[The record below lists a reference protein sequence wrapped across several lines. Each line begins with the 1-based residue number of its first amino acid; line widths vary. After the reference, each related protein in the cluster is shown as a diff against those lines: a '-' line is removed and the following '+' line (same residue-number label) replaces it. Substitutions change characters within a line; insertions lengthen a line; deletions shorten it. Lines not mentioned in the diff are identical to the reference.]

1 MSDSDSSKLGGEG
14 SIKDRLDRLTDDEG
28 KPIMDKTI
36 RGGGDKAETAESKR
50 QSRRQKRYK
59 RRLERAKQKDDQLK
73 NINEYW
79 YKDPNLS
86 VKVSDGKYEEML
98 SSLHENRAQLELL
111 KRYYCRSIRRQ
122 HPIISEAYLQEIK
135 RHVLAIEGLK
145 DILAA
150 KALEYRIYYT
160 DREHP
165 LQACERMVL
174 DCFVASSIYGPEAPQ
189 TNVLR
194 YYKKAR
200 LTTTV
205 WGRMV
210 IRVYYAFAGKMLSKI
225 LQKSVFLQGVTRR
238 LLDRFVDRI
247 SKTL

>member
-1 MSDSDSSKLGGEG
+1 M
-14 SIKDRLDRLTDDEG
+14 
-28 KPIMDKTI
+28 
-36 RGGGDKAETAESKR
+36 SKR
-50 QSRRQKRYK
+50 QQRYQ
-59 RRLERAKQKDDQLK
+59 RRLERQKK
-73 NINEYW
+73 RNEAINNINEYW
-79 YKDPNLS
+79 YKDANIS
-86 VKVSDGKYEEML
+86 VKVSDSKYEEMIK
-98 SSLHENRAQLELL
+98 SLQENRAQLELL

-189 TNVLR
+189 TNLLR

-200 LTTTV
+200 LSTTI
-205 WGRMV
+205 WGRII
-210 IRVYYAFAGKMLSKI
+210 IRVYYAFAGKLVSRV
-225 LQKSVFLQGVTRR
+225 LNKSIFLQGLTRR
-238 LLDRFVDRI
+238 YLDRFVDKI
-247 SKTL
+247 SNTL